1 MRAVLVTGPGRVEV
15 AEVPDPEPG
24 PGEVVVEVSSCGLC
38 GTDMHILGGELPSA
52 RYPLVPGHELA
63 GRVVALGAGVTGPAV
78 GTRVAVDP
86 NLPCGACHYCRIGR
100 GNLCENYSA
109 VGVTRD
115 GGFAER
121 VAVPARCAYV
131 LPDGLSD
138 AAAGL
143 VEPLSCAVHGLNRL
157 PRRPGEH
164 YLVYGAGTMGLMMA
178 AVVRGAGAASVSMVD
193 VNTDR
198 LAFAESFAADAV
210 AMDAGA
216 LGRPE
221 GFEVVIDAT
230 GVVAAIEDGLTRVR
244 KGGTFLQFGVADP
257 ARTAAFSPFAV
268 YNREIDIIGSMAVH
282 HSFQPAIDL
291 LAAGLDLDPLVS
303 HVHGLDDFDEAVAAF
318 RAGTGRKIHIAPGA
332 RPAHPEAATEGR
344 GGRA

>member
-1 MRAVLVTGPGRVEV
+1 MRAVVVTGPGEARLTET
-15 AEVPDPEPG
+15 ADPVPA

-52 RYPLVPGHELA
+52 GYPLVPGHELT
-63 GRVVALGAGVTGPAV
+63 GRVVALGAGVTAPAV
-78 GTRVAVDP
+78 GARVAVDP

-100 GNLCENYSA
+100 GNLCDDYSA
-109 VGVTRD
+109 IGVTRD
-115 GGFAER
+115 GGFAEF

-131 LPDGLSD
+131 LPDELSD

-164 YLVYGAGTMGLMMA
+164 YLIYGAGTMGLMMA
-178 AVVRGAGAASVSMVD
+178 AVVRGAGAASVSVVD
-193 VNTDR
+193 VNAER

-210 AMDAGA
+210 ATDADV
-216 LGRPE
+216 LDRPQ

-282 HSFQPAIDL
+282 NSFQPAIDL

-303 HVHGLDDFDEAVAAF
+303 DVFGLEGFDEAVAAF
-318 RAGTGRKIHIAPGA
+318 RAGTGRKLHIVPTGTRTA
-332 RPAHPEAATEGR
+332 
-344 GGRA
+344 